1 MKGLKGEDDAVQL
14 KRGKATPF
22 QFQVLGSSLAYH
34 FPCLDAV
41 TVSVIAFQPL
51 FFFSFLELKWGFV
64 QHKPETCLLENT
76 FMPFIFSC

>member
-22 QFQVLGSSLAYH
+22 QFQVLGSSLVYH